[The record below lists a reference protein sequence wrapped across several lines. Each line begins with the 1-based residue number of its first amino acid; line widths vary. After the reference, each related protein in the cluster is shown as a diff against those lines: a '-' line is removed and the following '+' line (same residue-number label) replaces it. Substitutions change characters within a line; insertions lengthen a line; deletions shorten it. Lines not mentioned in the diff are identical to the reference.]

1 MTKSDWHF
9 VDHFL
14 PGDSGLRALY
24 RRQHWPYSEKPG
36 TDGVPRQAE
45 ASLAP
50 RRDPLIRAFCNP
62 MPQILP

>member
-1 MTKSDWHF
+1 MTRSGWHF

-14 PGDSGLRALY
+14 PGDSGVHASY
-24 RRQHWPYSEKPG
+24 GRQHGPSSEKPA
-36 TDGVPRQAE
+36 TDGVRRRGE

-50 RRDPLIRAFCNP
+50 RRDPLIRAVCNP